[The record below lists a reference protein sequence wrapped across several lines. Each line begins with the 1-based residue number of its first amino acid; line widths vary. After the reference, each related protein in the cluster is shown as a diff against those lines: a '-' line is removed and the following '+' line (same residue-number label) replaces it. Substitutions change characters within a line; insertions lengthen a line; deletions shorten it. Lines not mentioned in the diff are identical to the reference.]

1 MVMVWIVIAVFLLA
15 FLGVALAVYSR
26 SGSDISEHPL
36 GQEGTEGAPGAAGQ
50 SEISGHDAGE
60 LTTFDQ
66 HGTR

>member
-1 MVMVWIVIAVFLLA
+1 MVWIVIGVFLLA
-15 FLGVALAVYSR
+15 FLGVAIAVYSR
-26 SGSDISEHPL
+26 RGSDISEHPL
-36 GQEGTEGAPGAAGQ
+36 GQEAAGSAPGAAGQ